1 EGGGDDGAKA
11 IVQQCPWRVLPRAAA
26 PEVQSREQDLSAL
39 IARRVQHEVWIER
52 SLRVVHSRL
61 SAIEVTP
68 GIEQIRAEARS
79 IDRLEELF
87 RDDDVGVDVGTV
99 ERSHQSSQDAKG
111 LHQ

>member
-1 EGGGDDGAKA
+1 MLSSTGETGGGGSEGG
-11 IVQQCPWRVLPRAAA
+11 R
-26 PEVQSREQDLSAL
+26 
-39 IARRVQHEVWIER
+39 
-52 SLRVVHSRL
+52 
-61 SAIEVTP
+61 
-68 GIEQIRAEARS
+68 IEQIRAEARS